1 MRLDIAS
8 VTTVHVSSLHVHP
21 VKSTRGSSV
30 TRAVVEPWGLAGD
43 RRWMVVDAD
52 GGLVTARV
60 ASRLLHVTPHV
71 VGEAELWI
79 EGPHASPITV
89 TGTRTGTGT
98 EGESVQ
104 VRVWDDVVAATRPS
118 AEADAWFGKLLER
131 EVRLVWL
138 DDPTVRRVKALIGR
152 PDDYVSFAD
161 AYPLLLATTAS
172 LRQLNEWVDE
182 EARLRGEGPPVPL
195 VMERFRPSVVIDTE
209 VPFAEDGWRHV
220 VIGTTA
226 FRAVKGCDRCAMTTI
241 DPDTLV
247 RGKEPIRT
255 LARHRKWDGK
265 VWFGVNLVPDGV
277 GTVAVGDAVDVDG

>member
-1 MRLDIAS
+1 MRLDVAS
-8 VTTVHVSSLHVHP
+8 VTTVHVTSLHVHP
-21 VKSTRGSSV
+21 VKSTRGSAV

-60 ASRLLHVTPHV
+60 ASKLLHVTAHV

-79 EGPHASPITV
+79 EGPHAAPITV
-89 TGTRTGTGT
+89 TGTGT
-98 EGESVQ
+98 ESEGVR

-138 DDPTVRRVKALIGR
+138 DDPTVRRVNPSIGR
-152 PDDYVSFAD
+152 SDDYVSFAD
-161 AYPLLLATTAS
+161 GYPLLLTTTAS
-172 LRQLNEWVDE
+172 LRQLNEWADQ
-182 EARLRGEGPPVPL
+182 EARLRGEGPPIPL
-195 VMERFRPSVVIDTE
+195 AMERFRPSVVVDTE
-209 VPFAEDGWRHV
+209 VPFAEDRWRHV

-226 FRAVKGCDRCAMTTI
+226 FRAVNGCDRCVMTTI

-247 RGKEPIRT
+247 SGKEPIRT

-265 VWFGVNLVPDGV
+265 VWFGVNLVPDDV
-277 GTVAVGDAVDVDG
+277 GTIAVGDVVDVDGRH

>member
-1 MRLDIAS
+1 M
-8 VTTVHVSSLHVHP
+8 HVSSLHVHP

-43 RRWMVVDAD
+43 RRWMVVDTH
-52 GGLVTARV
+52 GVLVTARE
-60 ASRLLHVTPHV
+60 ASRLLHVTAHV
-71 VGEAELWI
+71 VGKAELWI
-79 EGPHASPITV
+79 EGPHALPITV
-89 TGTRTGTGT
+89 TGT

-104 VRVWDDVVAATRPS
+104 VRVWDDIVAATRPS

-138 DDPTVRRVKALIGR
+138 DDPTVRRVNPSIGR

-182 EARLRGEGPPVPL
+182 EARLRGEGPPGPL

-220 VIGTTA
+220 EIGTTA

-247 RGKEPIRT
+247 SGKEPIRT

-265 VWFGVNLVPDGV
+265 VWFGVNLVPDEA
-277 GTVAVGDAVDVDG
+277 GTIAVGDVVDVDGRH

>member
-1 MRLDIAS
+1 MDVAS

-21 VKSTRGSSV
+21 VKSTRGSAV

-60 ASRLLHVTPHV
+60 ASRLLHVTAHV
-71 VGEAELWI
+71 VGEAELCI
-79 EGPHASPITV
+79 EGPHAAPITV
-89 TGTRTGTGT
+89 NGTG
-98 EGESVQ
+98 GERVQ

-118 AEADAWFGKLLER
+118 AEADAWFGELLER
-131 EVRLVWL
+131 DVRLVWL
-138 DDPTVRRVKALIGR
+138 DDPTVRRVNPSIGR

-161 AYPLLLATTAS
+161 GYPLLLTTTAS
-172 LRQLNEWVDE
+172 LRKLNEWVDE
-182 EARLRGEGPPVPL
+182 EARLRDEGPPTPL
-195 VMERFRPSVVIDTE
+195 VMDRFRPSVVVDTD
-209 VPFAEDGWRHV
+209 VPFAEDDWRHV

-247 RGKEPIRT
+247 SGKEPIRT

-277 GTVAVGDAVDVDG
+277 GTIAVGDVVDIDGPRV

>member
-1 MRLDIAS
+1 LDVAS

-21 VKSTRGSSV
+21 VKSTRGSAV

-60 ASRLLHVTPHV
+60 ASRLLHVTAHV
-71 VGEAELWI
+71 VGEAELCI
-79 EGPHASPITV
+79 EGPHAAPVAV
-89 TGTRTGTGT
+89 TGTG
-98 EGESVQ
+98 GETVR

-118 AEADAWFGKLLER
+118 AEADAWFGELLER

-138 DDPTVRRVKALIGR
+138 DDPTVRRVNPSIGR

-161 AYPLLLATTAS
+161 GYPLLLTTTAS
-172 LRQLNEWVDE
+172 LRKLNEWVDE
-182 EARLRGEGPPVPL
+182 EARLRDEGPPTPL
-195 VMERFRPSVVIDTE
+195 VMDRFRPSVVVDTD
-209 VPFAEDGWRHV
+209 VPFAEDDWRHV

-247 RGKEPIRT
+247 SGKEPIRT

-277 GTVAVGDAVDVDG
+277 GTIVVGDVVDIDGPRV